1 MNSQLPLFF
10 VRWGTTSLSLWVTSY
25 LFSGIRFHSLPS
37 LAVSALLLGFAN
49 ALVKPILV
57 ALTLPLTVLTLGLF
71 LLVINAIILL
81 LIAALVPGFVLAGFW
96 SAVMASIIISLVNLA
111 IGELLGHGNASW

>member
-1 MNSQLPLFF
+1 
-10 VRWGTTSLSLWVTSY
+10 
-25 LFSGIRFHSLPS
+25 